1 MSEIEKIRKYIEK
14 SSVPR
19 NLRYDASMK
28 EVLALATGMGRIDA
42 ATLAFEYGR
51 AKGYRM
57 AKAEGGSGH
66 E

>member
-28 EVLALATGMGRIDA
+28 EVLALATGMSA
-42 ATLAFEYGR
+42 VEAVTLAFAYGR

-57 AKAEGGSGH
+57 AKSEGRVRA
-66 E
+66 